1 MAWLLAALSGTALGT
16 ITQLLSPAALERI
29 PSHVAVIMDGSSRW
43 ARSRNV
49 PRIAGHQAGVDALRT
64 LIDGALELEV
74 PCLTVYALSA
84 ENLRK
89 RPPAELDWLFGLFE
103 SALDSDL
110 ERLCARGVQLRF
122 LGDSD
127 EQLPPTLRSRFRAAE
142 ARRPAEQKL
151 LLCMAIAYGGR
162 QSIAQAARD
171 LAEQVHAGDLRPDEI
186 DDRAFGAAL
195 SARSRGPPSDPD
207 LLIRTGG
214 EMRLSN
220 FLLYESAYAEL
231 VCEDAL
237 WPDFGAETLAA
248 AVEVYAARR
257 RNFGGRAAHVEH

>member
-1 MAWLLAALSGTALGT
+1 
-16 ITQLLSPAALERI
+16 
-29 PSHVAVIMDGSSRW
+29 
-43 ARSRNV
+43 
-49 PRIAGHQAGVDALRT
+49 
-64 LIDGALELEV
+64 
-74 PCLTVYALSA
+74 
-84 ENLRK
+84 
-89 RPPAELDWLFGLFE
+89 
-103 SALDSDL
+103 
-110 ERLCARGVQLRF
+110 
-122 LGDSD
+122 
-127 EQLPPTLRSRFRAAE
+127 
-142 ARRPAEQKL
+142 
-151 LLCMAIAYGGR
+151 MAIAYGGR

-186 DDRAFGAAL
+186 DDHAFGAAL

-257 RNFGGRAAHVEH
+257 RNFGGARRPRRTLAPIQPNVIRPTLYTLTRASS

>member
-1 MAWLLAALSGTALGT
+1 
-16 ITQLLSPAALERI
+16 
-29 PSHVAVIMDGSSRW
+29 
-43 ARSRNV
+43 
-49 PRIAGHQAGVDALRT
+49 
-64 LIDGALELEV
+64 
-74 PCLTVYALSA
+74 
-84 ENLRK
+84 
-89 RPPAELDWLFGLFE
+89 
-103 SALDSDL
+103 
-110 ERLCARGVQLRF
+110 
-122 LGDSD
+122 
-127 EQLPPTLRSRFRAAE
+127 
-142 ARRPAEQKL
+142 
-151 LLCMAIAYGGR
+151 MAIAYGGR

-186 DDRAFGAAL
+186 DDHAFGAAL